1 MTQEELKEMENK
13 ANELKALIS
22 DKVKEET
29 KESKEQVVLLQKE
42 LTELKEALKAAQ
54 EEAKEH
60 TELIA
65 KLGEER
71 KTVSNSKAIENS
83 LSKELD
89 KIFDTE
95 KFKEFAAG
103 KSRSTGVFETDA
115 LKQIN
120 FTDFTGDGHSYTGVA
135 PGLYPQSQSPADAV
149 RNFTPSI
156 DAPDMAAYSYLE
168 VTDINRNAAVSTENG
183 ELSESA
189 FKLNEKIVEIKRIG
203 TYLRI
208 SKRLLRCL
216 SALRQY
222 IISFVNDALIIAE
235 NFQLIFGDGNGNN
248 VKGIVK
254 YASTE
259 SEMTGYLY
267 ELDSSDFTVA
277 TFASYDNADTPTKT
291 YFVFDTAIPNIQTGM
306 KVVIANVVNATTYNQ
321 TFSVEKVNDNT
332 IGIAFQATSTFATDF
347 ANATFKF
354 MYDFAESKDF
364 ANKLDAIESIIAF
377 QTFGQFRPNLCIINP
392 LEHDKLRGI
401 KDKVGRNLYSDYVTN
416 GRINDVFILESTAIP
431 TGKVLIGD
439 WIRGC
444 KIFDGL
450 KANIEFA
457 EDRESKRK
465 NFIELIIQEELIFA
479 CEVPQA
485 FIYADLDTLVT
496 FIDSG
501 KTLDVS
507 IVSPLNEALDAV
519 QMEEKTTE

>member
-1 MTQEELKEMENK
+1 MTQEEIKEMEDK
-13 ANELKALIS
+13 AQELKSLIS
-22 DKVKEET
+22 EKVNEAT
-29 KESKEQVVLLQKE
+29 KESKEQVIAMQN
-42 LTELKEALKAAQ
+42 ELKEIKEALTKA
-54 EEAKEH
+54 EAESKEH

-65 KLGEER
+65 KLGTER
-71 KTVSNSKAIENS
+71 KTVEKKNESPLTK
-83 LSKELD
+83 KLD
-89 KIFDTE
+89 EIFETD
-95 KFKEFAAG
+95 KFKEFASG
-103 KSRSTGVFETDA
+103 KSRSTGSFEVEA

-120 FTDFTGDGHSYTGVA
+120 FTDFTGDGHSYTAVS
-135 PGLYPQSQSPADAV
+135 PDLYPQSQSPADAV

-183 ELSESA
+183 ELTESA
-189 FKLNEKIVEIKRIG
+189 FKLNEKVVEIKRVG

-208 SKRLLRCL
+208 SKRLLRCI

-222 IISFVNDALIIAE
+222 IMTFINDALIIAE
-235 NFQLIFGDGNGNN
+235 NYQLIFGDGNGNN
-248 VKGIVK
+248 VKGITK

-259 SEMTGYLY
+259 TEMTGYLY
-267 ELDSSDFTVA
+267 ELDNTDFTVA
-277 TFASYDNADTPTKT
+277 TFASYDNTVTPTKT
-291 YFVFDTAIPNIQTGM
+291 YFVFDTVIPNVQTGM
-306 KVVIANVVNATTYNQ
+306 KVVIAGVTTATTYND
-321 TFSVEKVNDNT
+321 TFIVEKVNDNT
-332 IGIAFQATSTFATDF
+332 IAIPFQATATFATAF

-354 MYDFAESKDF
+354 KYDFAESKDF

-401 KDKVGRNLYSDYVTN
+401 KDKVGRKLYSDYVTN
-416 GRINDVFILESTAIP
+416 GKINNVSIIESTFVP

-439 WIRGC
+439 FVRGC
-444 KIFDGL
+444 KILDGL
-450 KANIEFA
+450 KANMEFA

-507 IVSPLNEALDAV
+507 IVSPLNEAGDAV
-519 QMEEKTTE
+519 QMEEKTT

>member
-1 MTQEELKEMENK
+1 MIPK
-13 ANELKALIS
+13 
-22 DKVKEET
+22 
-29 KESKEQVVLLQKE
+29 
-42 LTELKEALKAAQ
+42 
-54 EEAKEH
+54 
-60 TELIA
+60 
-65 KLGEER
+65 
-71 KTVSNSKAIENS
+71 
-83 LSKELD
+83 
-89 KIFDTE
+89 
-95 KFKEFAAG
+95 KFKEFAG
-103 KSRSTGVFETDA
+103 KSRSTGAFETDA

-156 DAPDMAAYSYLE
+156 DAPDMAAYAYLE

-189 FKLNEKIVEIKRIG
+189 FKLNEKTVEIKRIG

-222 IISFVNDALIIAE
+222 IISFINDALIIAE

-267 ELDSSDFTVA
+267 ELDNSDFTVA
-277 TFASYDNADTPTKT
+277 TFASYDNAELQQKHILFFDTP
-291 YFVFDTAIPNIQTGM
+291 IPNIQTGM
-306 KVVIANVVNATTYNQ
+306 KVVIANVANATTYNQ
-321 TFSVEKVNDNT
+321 TFSIEKVNDNT

-354 MYDFAESKDF
+354 MYDFADSKDF

-401 KDKVGRNLYSDYVTN
+401 KDKVGRKLYSDYVTN
-416 GRINDVFILESTAIP
+416 GRINDVFILESTSIP

-444 KIFDGL
+444 KILRPGL
-450 KANIEFA
+450 KANMEFA

-485 FIYADLDTLVT
+485 FIYADLDTLVA

-507 IVSPLNEALDAV
+507 IVSPLNEDST
-519 QMEEKTTE
+519 QFRWKKKRNNH